1 MSDNHSSGAGPVM
14 ITTFPL
20 NFIFF
25 SHIPSA
31 IVPLANF
38 VSMCELSHSQV
49 ARLDI
54 FPLRK
59 LLRRGGVDNLSLAH
73 DVDVV
78 SHL

>member
-1 MSDNHSSGAGPVM
+1 MAPVVLVM
-14 ITTFPL
+14 MTTLPL
-20 NFIFF
+20 RFKFF

-38 VSMCELSHSQV
+38 VFMCELSHSQV

-59 LLRRGGVDNLSLAH
+59 LLRGGGVDNLPLAH

-78 SHL
+78 SHF